1 VSAVELAYTDEGHGD
16 VPVLLAASLGTTGAM
31 WAPQRERL
39 RESRRVIAFDH
50 RGHGGSPSPE
60 GPYSMDDL
68 VADTVALLD
77 RLEVASA
84 DVVGVSLGGTVG
96 LALALAHPDRI
107 RTLVTINSPVFADDP
122 EFWHRRAAAVRS
134 DGMSV
139 ATTGLLGRWYS
150 PAVAA
155 APSVLVADTVT
166 GVDKLDPAGYAGCCA
181 AIAGT
186 DLRGSLYKVGC
197 PVLAVTGG
205 ADAVIPAHHAEL
217 IVSRVPGARRA
228 VLPDA
233 GHLLP
238 QEDPDALHALLADHW
253 KSDLPESDL
262 PEKES
267 AS

>member
-1 VSAVELAYTDEGHGD
+1 MSAVDLAFTDEGHGD

-39 RESRRVIAFDH
+39 SRSRRVVAFDH
-50 RGHGGSPSPE
+50 RGHGGSPSPA

-77 RLEVASA
+77 RLDVASA

-96 LALALAHPDRI
+96 LALALAHPERV
-107 RTLVTINSPVFADDP
+107 RTLTTVNAPVFADDP
-122 EFWHRRAAAVRS
+122 GFWHRREDAVLA

-139 ATTGLLGRWYS
+139 ATSGLLGRWYS

-166 GVDKLDPAGYAGCCA
+166 AVDKIDPVGYAGCCA

-186 DLRGSLYKVGC
+186 DLRPRLAELRR

-217 IVSRVPGARRA
+217 IASRVPGARLA

-238 QEDPDALHALLADHW
+238 QEDPDGLHELLAEHW
-253 KSDLPESDL
+253 
-262 PEKES
+262 ES
-267 AS
+267 AGRDEVSAS